1 MKKKITM
8 KAGCAFL
15 CVTMLSGC
23 SSLKKLDNPYD
34 FAQRTA
40 LYEGTALSDRA
51 ESFAHNLCVVTADTP
66 STDQAVTAEAAAVF
80 DLSDKTVIFG
90 KNPFEK
96 LYRGNGT
103 GGSGD
108 YGERCDLM
116 RHQTGR

>member
-23 SSLKKLDNPYD
+23 SSFKKLDNPYD

-96 LYRGNGT
+96 L
-103 GGSGD
+103 
-108 YGERCDLM
+108 
-116 RHQTGR
+116 